1 VPSIHAFVP
10 LIPFRQRYDSPP
22 IFIAENGFCAA
33 NENKVPREEAVHDKD
48 RVDYFKG
55 YLGAVH
61 DAVFKDGVNVFGYT
75 AWS

>member
-1 VPSIHAFVP
+1 M
-10 LIPFRQRYDSPP
+10 
-22 IFIAENGFCAA
+22 
-33 NENKVPREEAVHDKD
+33 NENNIPREEALHDKD

-61 DAVFKDGVNVFGYT
+61 DAVFKDGVKVIGYT